1 MDLKPKMN
9 MCQLNND
16 PKWSKHIWVVNKFM
30 VKLNMIEKGFEAD
43 VSFNETPN
51 VKSKADKPLKDK
63 ENQIKVDIN
72 VLKAR
77 AQQLQDKEN
86 KKNIITFIFFLV
98 LLGTVGIYLSI

>member
-1 MDLKPKMN
+1 M
-9 MCQLNND
+9 
-16 PKWSKHIWVVNKFM
+16 F
-30 VKLNMIEKGFEAD
+30 EKGFEAD
-43 VSFNETPN
+43 IPFEKTPN
-51 VKSKADKPLKDK
+51 VKGKADKPLKYK

>member
-1 MDLKPKMN
+1 
-9 MCQLNND
+9 
-16 PKWSKHIWVVNKFM
+16 
-30 VKLNMIEKGFEAD
+30 MIEKGFEAD
-43 VSFNETPN
+43 SSFNKTP
-51 VKSKADKPLKDK
+51 KAKDKADKPLKFR

-77 AQQLQDKEN
+77 AQESQDKEN

>member
-1 MDLKPKMN
+1 
-9 MCQLNND
+9 
-16 PKWSKHIWVVNKFM
+16 M
-30 VKLNMIEKGFEAD
+30 VKLTMFEKGFEAD

-51 VKSKADKPLKDK
+51 VKGKADKPLKDK

>member
-1 MDLKPKMN
+1 
-9 MCQLNND
+9 
-16 PKWSKHIWVVNKFM
+16 
-30 VKLNMIEKGFEAD
+30 MIQKGFEANI
-43 VSFNETPN
+43 SFDKTPN
-51 VKSKADKPLKDK
+51 AKGNADKPLKYK

>member
-1 MDLKPKMN
+1 MFRL
-9 MCQLNND
+9 L
-16 PKWSKHIWVVNKFM
+16 
-30 VKLNMIEKGFEAD
+30 MIEKGFEAD
-43 VSFNETPN
+43 SSFNKTP
-51 VKSKADKPLKDK
+51 KAKDKADKPLKFR

-77 AQQLQDKEN
+77 AQESQDKEN

>member
-1 MDLKPKMN
+1 MFKLDMN
-9 MCQLNND
+9 R
-16 PKWSKHIWVVNKFM
+16 
-30 VKLNMIEKGFEAD
+30 KGFEAD
-43 VSFNETPN
+43 IVFDETPN
-51 VKSKADKPLKDK
+51 VKVKADKPLKNR

-86 KKNIITFIFFLV
+86 KKNILTFIFFLI

>member
-1 MDLKPKMN
+1 MTQYDQVIFCVIN
-9 MCQLNND
+9 Q
-16 PKWSKHIWVVNKFM
+16 FM
-30 VKLNMIEKGFEAD
+30 VKFIMIEKGFEAD
-43 VSFNETPN
+43 ISFNETPKAKGN
-51 VKSKADKPLKDK
+51 ADKPLKYR

-86 KKNIITFIFFLV
+86 KKNFITFIFFLV

>member
-1 MDLKPKMN
+1 
-9 MCQLNND
+9 
-16 PKWSKHIWVVNKFM
+16 M

>member
-1 MDLKPKMN
+1 
-9 MCQLNND
+9 
-16 PKWSKHIWVVNKFM
+16 M
-30 VKLNMIEKGFEAD
+30 VRLLMIEKGFEAD
-43 VSFNETPN
+43 SSFNKTP
-51 VKSKADKPLKDK
+51 KAKDKADKPLKFR

-77 AQQLQDKEN
+77 AQESQDKEN

>member
-1 MDLKPKMN
+1 
-9 MCQLNND
+9 
-16 PKWSKHIWVVNKFM
+16 M
-30 VKLNMIEKGFEAD
+30 VRLLMIEKGFEAD
-43 VSFNETPN
+43 TSFDKTP
-51 VKSKADKPLKDK
+51 KAKDKADKPLKFR

-77 AQQLQDKEN
+77 AQESQDKEN

>member
-1 MDLKPKMN
+1 
-9 MCQLNND
+9 
-16 PKWSKHIWVVNKFM
+16 M
-30 VKLNMIEKGFEAD
+30 VKLTMFEKGLEAD

-51 VKSKADKPLKDK
+51 VKDKADKPFKNK